1 MRVAFFVFEF
11 PTVSE
16 TFIVNQ
22 IIGIRKAGHSVD
34 IFSKNRTENVPIH
47 KMVVEN
53 GLLDSVYYLDQLP
66 QLRSEKLKELFFAC
80 IKNLS
85 NRRIFFL
92 IKAIFRNYSSLSIY
106 DFIPYLDK
114 PGYDVVHAH
123 FGING
128 KYVAQLKK
136 LGLFKKSKFITTF
149 HGYDLNQH
157 FAKNNFYKDLFE
169 ECNHFTVNSNYS
181 KRRLVSLGCDEN
193 KINVLPNGVNTTV
206 FRLKTERIQTE
217 VITLLFVGRFIKLKG
232 PHLFLEICRLL
243 QQHSK
248 IKFKAIL
255 VGDGPMLDEI
265 KLKISEYNL
274 IEKVTLTGI
283 SKHEEVIC
291 YMENSDIFILPG
303 IEDNGLAE
311 AQGLVI
317 QEAQSMQLPVLI
329 SNVGGMG
336 EGIIDTVTGFI
347 IPQNNL
353 PEFVRRIEEL
363 SCDKEKR
370 MRMGKA
376 GRAFIEN
383 KYNDQVLNNQLLEM
397 YQANNLNESVN

>member
-1 MRVAFFVFEF
+1 MIEEA
-11 PTVSE
+11 
-16 TFIVNQ
+16 
-22 IIGIRKAGHSVD
+22 
-34 IFSKNRTENVPIH
+34 
-47 KMVVEN
+47 
-53 GLLDSVYYLDQLP
+53 GLLSSVCYLDQLP
-66 QLRSEKLKELFFAC
+66 HSRFKKLKALAFTC
-80 IKNLS
+80 IKNLR
-85 NRRIFFL
+85 NHNLFFL
-92 IKAIFRNYSSLSIY
+92 LKAIFKNPSNLSIY

-114 PGYDVVHAH
+114 QNYDVVHAH

-128 KYVAQLKK
+128 NYVAQLKR
-136 LGLFKKSKFITTF
+136 LGLFRKANFVTTF
-149 HGYDLNQH
+149 HGYDLNQN

-169 ECNHFTVNSNYS
+169 ECDHFTVNSNYS
-181 KRRLVSLGCDEN
+181 RERLIALGCN
-193 KINVLPNGVNTTV
+193 PACIQILPTGVNTRIFKRNKEKILTGEITV
-206 FRLKTERIQTE
+206 
-217 VITLLFVGRFIKLKG
+217 LFVGRLIKLKG
-232 PHLFLEICRLL
+232 PDVFIEICRLL
-243 QQHSK
+243 QEHSK

-274 IEKVTLTGI
+274 IKKVTLTGI
-283 SKHEEVIC
+283 TKHEDVIC

-363 SCDKEKR
+363 SSDKEKR

-376 GRAFIEN
+376 GRALVEN
-383 KYNDQVLNNQLLEM
+383 KYDNQFLVKQLLEI
-397 YQANNLNESVN
+397 YQAHNLKN